1 VSRLATDRTGF
12 PATVPAPYVPRVQV
26 GVVTTASALL
36 AVLALVLVLP
46 YGWRH
51 AALLLVGGALGLVLY
66 HSAFGF
72 TAAFRA
78 LVSVGDTRGLRAQM
92 LMLAVAT
99 VLFAPMLSAETVFGT
114 EVAGAVAPA
123 GLVVL
128 LGAAVFAIGMQLAG
142 GCGSGCLFNLGGGA
156 TSMIVALIGFA
167 AGSLVATMHA
177 AFWRTLPS
185 LGAVSLGDT
194 LGWAPAVVLQLG
206 AFAAIAYGAK
216 VWERRRLG
224 DVRPVQPPVRGW
236 RRALHGPWPLTAG
249 AVALAVLNALVV
261 VLAGHPW
268 GITWGIMLAGG
279 KAASALGFDLSA
291 IPFWSDGFPA
301 DALAAPLLADT
312 TAMMDVGIILGA
324 LLAAGLAGR
333 FHVGRVSFTRG
344 LVALGGGL
352 LLGYGAR
359 LAFGCNIGA
368 YFSGIASTSL
378 HGWVWLAGAL
388 LGTPIGVFLRRSTG
402 ADR

>member
-12 PATVPAPYVPRVQV
+12 PADVTAPFVPRVQTRVV
-26 GVVTTASALL
+26 GVAVGLLFGGAGAL
-36 AVLALVLVLP
+36 ALP

-51 AALLLVGGALGLVLY
+51 GALFLVGGALGVVLY
-66 HSAFGF
+66 HAAFGF

-99 VLFAPMLSAETVFGT
+99 ILFAPMLSGATFLGDD
-114 EVAGAVAPA
+114 VAGAVAPA
-123 GLVVL
+123 SLTVL
-128 LGAAVFAIGMQLAG
+128 LGAFVFAIGMQLAG

-156 TSMIVALIGFA
+156 TAMIVALLGFA
-167 AGSLVATMHA
+167 AGSLVATAHA
-177 AFWRTLPS
+177 GFWSGFPS
-185 LGAVSLGDT
+185 LGAISLGDT
-194 LGWAPAVVLQLG
+194 VGWGPAVAIQLA
-206 AFAAIAYGAK
+206 AFALIVVASKAY
-216 VWERRRLG
+216 ERRRLG
-224 DVRPVQPPVRGW
+224 ETRPLRPPVKGW
-236 RRALHGPWPLTAG
+236 RRLVHGPWPLAAG
-249 AVALAVLNALVV
+249 AVGLAVLNALVV

-268 GITWGIMLAGG
+268 GVTWGITLTGA
-279 KAASALGFDLSA
+279 KLASALGIDLSRIA
-291 IPFWSDGFPA
+291 FWSDGFPA
-301 DALAAPLLADT
+301 QALAAPLAADQ
-312 TAMMDVGIILGA
+312 TAMMDAGIVLGA

-333 FHVGRVSFTRG
+333 FRAGRVPLVRA

-378 HGWVWLAGAL
+378 HGWLWLAGAL
-388 LGTPIGVFLRRSTG
+388 LGTPVGVALRRRAG
-402 ADR
+402 VDG